1 MIHESMNHEYMIED
15 IAFYFSF
22 KSGIGFHS
30 PLLPMSHLSA
40 LLVAFLLFVSST
52 KAQQVELGQ
61 TFTGKIMS
69 VTDGDT
75 YDVRRSDGQMLTVR
89 LHGVDATAKDLSS
102 VRQARH
108 IAARQER
115 CATPV
120 EKWATGLDCLGTEA
134 WTKWTNTKSPSSTA
148 VRTSF
153 FFGVVLLIKVI
164 KSAPGVSSPSV
175 TQV

>member
-30 PLLPMSHLSA
+30 PLLPMSRLSA

-89 LHGVDATAKDLSS
+89 LHGVDAPPKTSHPYGRPAISLLGRSAAQ
-102 VRQARH
+102 RQWRSG
-108 IAARQER
+108 R
-115 CATPV
+115 P
-120 EKWATGLDCLGTEA
+120 A
-134 WTKWTNTKSPSSTA
+134 WTVWELRRGQSGQIRKARPRQLSGRAFS
-148 VRTSF
+148 
-153 FFGVVLLIKVI
+153 L
-164 KSAPGVSSPSV
+164 VSCY
-175 TQV
+175 